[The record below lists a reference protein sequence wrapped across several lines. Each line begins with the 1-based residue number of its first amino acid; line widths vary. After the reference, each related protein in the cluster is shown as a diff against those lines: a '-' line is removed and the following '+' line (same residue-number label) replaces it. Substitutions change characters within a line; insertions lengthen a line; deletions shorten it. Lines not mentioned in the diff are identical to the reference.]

1 MHTPK
6 LFLLAALLLHL
17 FTASAQEQPDIKLS
31 CEEIETLFLQNNL
44 ELIAEKYNI
53 GIADAAIIQ
62 ARLWDNPTL
71 SVSNVNLWSTKAQ
84 EREINDPPHNS
95 YLKNTEF
102 SIELSQIIQTANKRG
117 KLIRREKV
125 AKEIAQQEFEDV
137 LRGLK
142 TELRK
147 SVYEIQ
153 YAQAYIDVLVNQ
165 QNSTNPLVE
174 AYKKQ
179 VQQGN
184 MAKGELLRLQSSL
197 LELENEINGL
207 RMELAQQE
215 KTLKVLLNMSP
226 QTHIEII
233 DKPHKEKN
241 PEQLTLS
248 DLLQQA
254 DEYRPDM
261 KQYRLQTQ
269 FHRKSLEY
277 EKSLR
282 TPDVT
287 LSANYDR
294 YGGVWK
300 DFVGFGVSI
309 DLPFLNRNRGNI
321 KAAQLSIAQNLSREQ
336 QQQNIILHEVAAA
349 YNNYTQTYRFYK
361 KIEENSLLPE
371 LDTMLELYTKN
382 LLNKNISMLEYVDFM
397 EAYRSNKQT
406 VLSAK
411 KELTMQFEE
420 LQYLV
425 GTDIQ

>member
-1 MHTPK
+1 MYTK
-6 LFLLAALLLHL
+6 KCILLAALLLHFL
-17 FTASAQEQPDIKLS
+17 TVPAQEQANIKLS
-31 CEEIETLFLQNNL
+31 CEEVESLFLKNNL
-44 ELIAEKYNI
+44 QLIAEKYNI
-53 GIADAAIIQ
+53 DIADAAIMQ
-62 ARLWDNPTL
+62 AKLWDNPTL
-71 SVSNVNLWSTKAQ
+71 SIGNVNLWSTKAQ
-84 EREINDPPHNS
+84 QGEINDPPHAS

-125 AKEIAQQEFEDV
+125 AKEIARQEFEDV

-147 SVYEIQ
+147 SVYEMQ
-153 YAQAYIDVLVNQ
+153 YAQAYIEVLTNQ
-165 QNSTNPLVE
+165 QTSTIPLVE
-174 AYKKQ
+174 SYKRQ

-197 LELENEINGL
+197 LELENEVNGL
-207 RMELAQQE
+207 RIELAQQE
-215 KTLKVLLNMSP
+215 KTLKVLLNMGP

-233 DKPHKEKN
+233 NQAHEERN
-241 PEQLTLS
+241 PEQLVLS
-248 DLLQQA
+248 DLLQKA
-254 DEYRPDM
+254 GEFRPDM

-269 FHRKSLEY
+269 FQRKSLEY

-282 TPDVT
+282 TPDLT

-321 KAAQLSIAQNLSREQ
+321 KAAQLSIDQNLNLEQ
-336 QQQNIILHEVAAA
+336 QQHNIILHEVAAA
-349 YNNYTQTYRFYK
+349 YTNYTNTYRFYK
-361 KIEENSLLPE
+361 KIADDSLLPE
-371 LDTMLELYTKN
+371 LDTMLNVYAKN
-382 LLNKNISMLEYVDFM
+382 LLDKNISMLEYVDFM

-406 VLSAK
+406 MLSAQ
-411 KELTMQFEE
+411 KELSVQFEE

-425 GTDIQ
+425 GTDIK